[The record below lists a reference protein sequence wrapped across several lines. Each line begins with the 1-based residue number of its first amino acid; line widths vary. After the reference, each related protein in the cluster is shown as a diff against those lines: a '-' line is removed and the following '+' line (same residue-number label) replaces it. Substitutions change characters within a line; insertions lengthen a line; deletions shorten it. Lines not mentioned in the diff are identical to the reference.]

1 MTAAETDII
10 YSSGNKKFRKILLII
25 AAVLAIITII
35 LFIIPIGIPGPIFG
49 FLILFICIDVFTLVW
64 FTKKYYN
71 WGLAFL
77 FLIVAAIFFKNMR
90 WPLTGILFATGFTG
104 LSIVSLYYASKF
116 LSNYKHI
123 PFLRY
128 IGFSSSIILSIVA
141 IGLLWKNM
149 HWPLAGMV
157 LNTGLGLFIPF
168 LFAFVFTLPGSN
180 YINWNSTDRAVFF
193 RAIIIPMAFVYTLCV
208 LMFVLPELWTAITRK
223 PMTPFYMWDFE
234 LLNKPGIL

>member
-1 MTAAETDII
+1 MTATETDII
-10 YSSGNKKFRKILLII
+10 YSPGNKKFRKNLLFI
-25 AAVLAIITII
+25 AVVLTLITII
-35 LFIIPIGIPGPIFG
+35 LFVIPISIPGPVFG
-49 FLILFICIDVFTLVW
+49 ILILLVCIDVITLVW
-64 FTKKYYN
+64 ITKKYYN

-77 FLIVAAIFFKNMR
+77 FLIVVAILLRSLR
-90 WPLTGILFATGFTG
+90 WPLSGVLFTTGFSG

-149 HWPLAGMV
+149 HWPLAGIF
-157 LNTGLGLFIPF
+157 LNIGLGFFIPF
-168 LFAFVFTLPGSN
+168 LFAFVFTLPGSD
-180 YINWNSTDRAVFF
+180 YINWNATDRAIFF

-208 LMFVLPELWTAITRK
+208 LMFVLPELWTAITRH
-223 PMTPFYMWDFE
+223 PLTPFNMWDFE
-234 LLNKPGIL
+234 LLNKPGLH